1 MLSRIATRSTR
12 ILSLSSLIYP
22 LTFRTP
28 SRQSRVYQSP
38 LLKKFSTT
46 VQQRNVFAP
55 LDTFARRH
63 NGSVEGDIEA
73 MLEVVGVK
81 DMDELVTKTIPSNIR
96 STRRLQLDNGL
107 TESELLERLKA
118 IASKN
123 KVYKSYIGMG
133 YADTI
138 IPTVILR
145 NVLES
150 PGWYTQ
156 VCMQGV

>member
-1 MLSRIATRSTR
+1 
-12 ILSLSSLIYP
+12 
-22 LTFRTP
+22 
-28 SRQSRVYQSP
+28 
-38 LLKKFSTT
+38 
-46 VQQRNVFAP
+46 
-55 LDTFARRH
+55 
-63 NGSVEGDIEA
+63 

-96 STRRLQLDNGL
+96 STRRLHLDNGL
-107 TESELLERLKA
+107 TESQLLERLKA

-150 PGWYTQ
+150 PGLYTQ